1 MIRSRRN
8 FLRMVV
14 AGTAAVAAR
23 PARSLASTVTPAPA
37 KKPAAPPAP
46 VAPGATASAR
56 QTTPPAAL
64 RKGIEQQQRDLD
76 KALKTL
82 RDYPLL
88 AGSNPAFGFAVRRV
102 ERPRR
107 TS

>member
-8 FLRMVV
+8 FLRMIA

-23 PARSLASTVTPAPA
+23 PARSLASATAPA
-37 KKPAAPPAP
+37 KKPAAKPAQH
-46 VAPGATASAR
+46 ASSSSAAAKPAA
-56 QTTPPAAL
+56 PPAAL

-88 AGSNPAFGFAVRRV
+88 AGSNPAFGFEVQRV

-107 TS
+107 SS

>member
-8 FLRMVV
+8 FLRMIA

-23 PARSLASTVTPAPA
+23 PARTLASTVAPA
-37 KKPAAPPAP
+37 TKPAAKPAKP
-46 VAPGATASAR
+46 APGAGASTKPTAA
-56 QTTPPAAL
+56 PAAL

-88 AGSNPAFGFAVRRV
+88 AGSSPAFGFEVRRV
-102 ERPRR
+102 VRPRR

>member
-8 FLRMVV
+8 FLRMIA

-23 PARSLASTVTPAPA
+23 PARSLASTVTAAPA
-37 KKPAAPPAP
+37 KKPAAKPGPH
-46 VAPGATASAR
+46 APGSNAAAKPAA
-56 QTTPPAAL
+56 PPAAL
-64 RKGIEQQQRDLD
+64 RKGIEQQQHDLD

-88 AGSNPAFGFAVRRV
+88 AGSNPAFGFEVKRV

-107 TS
+107 SS

>member
-8 FLRMVV
+8 FLRMIA

-23 PARSLASTVTPAPA
+23 PDRSLASTVAGAPA
-37 KKPAAPPAP
+37 KKPAATPAPPAP
-46 VAPGATASAR
+46 GAAPSAKPGA
-56 QTTPPAAL
+56 PPAAL

-82 RDYPLL
+82 RDYPLI
-88 AGSNPAFGFAVRRV
+88 AGSNPAFGFTVQRV